1 MEILKQL
8 LASEKI
14 TIENLESEVQ
24 NLGFDPNNITDDDAL
39 KIVEKL
45 KDRQKSKLSKTNKKQ
60 MATPLDNATNKAV
73 QQTDA
78 IVKQYQDLAEKV
90 AEAKSVKILK
100 IIEDIPNLTTTRVKE
115 LLESSG
121 NLDFFLDPIAD
132 IQDDILSKFG
142 IE

>member
-14 TIENLESEVQ
+14 SIENLESEVQ
-24 NLGFDPNNITDDDAL
+24 NLGFDPANLSDDDAL

-45 KDRQKSKLSKTNKKQ
+45 KEKQKSKLSKNNKKQ

-90 AEAKSVKILK
+90 AEAKSLKILK
-100 IIEDIPNLTTTRVKE
+100 IIEDIPNLTTNRVKE

-121 NLDFFLDPIAD
+121 NLDFFLNPTEN